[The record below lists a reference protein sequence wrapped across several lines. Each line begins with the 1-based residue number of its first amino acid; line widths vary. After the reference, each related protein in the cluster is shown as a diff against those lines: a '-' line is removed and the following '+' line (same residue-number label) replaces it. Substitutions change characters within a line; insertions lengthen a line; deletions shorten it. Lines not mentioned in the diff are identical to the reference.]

1 MIDDL
6 RTSVR
11 NQPDSDVQASLQTAL
26 AQLENLL

>member
-11 NQPDSDVQASLQTAL
+11 NQPDSEVQASLQTVL